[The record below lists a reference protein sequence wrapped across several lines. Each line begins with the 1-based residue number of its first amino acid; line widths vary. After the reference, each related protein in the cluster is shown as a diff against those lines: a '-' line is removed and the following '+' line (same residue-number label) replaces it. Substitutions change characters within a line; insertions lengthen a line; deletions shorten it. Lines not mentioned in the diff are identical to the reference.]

1 MNFYDAFM
9 SPLESK
15 ALGRLRKVLITPLR
29 GTVLEIGA
37 GTGVNLQ
44 YYQDVKLTITDKEL
58 SPNLLKSLEKNNAP
72 IESVACDVG
81 MLPFEDETFDFI
93 VSTLVFCSVEDV
105 QLGLS
110 ELHRVLKKGG
120 RFVFIEH
127 VLPVEQPS
135 RLLFDAVTP
144 VWSKLAGGCHL
155 NRDFITSVKESSLV
169 LDAVEFA
176 IGTKIVAG
184 TAIKP

>member
-9 SPLESK
+9 GPLESK
-15 ALGRLRKVLITPLR
+15 ALGRLRKALITPIT

-72 IESVACDVG
+72 IVSVACDVG

-105 QLGLS
+105 QRGLS

-120 RFVFIEH
+120 RFIFIEH
-127 VLPVEQPS
+127 VLPAEQPS
-135 RLLFDAVTP
+135 RLIFDAVTP
-144 VWSKLAGGCHL
+144 VWSRLAGGCHL
-155 NRDFITSVKESSLV
+155 NCDFIASVKESAMV
-169 LDAVEFA
+169 LDEVEYA
-176 IGTKIVAG
+176 MGTKFVAG
-184 TAIKP
+184 TATKP